1 MDPSSSKNPIYKV
14 SEFNERFKPAND
26 NKIPKALIL
35 KRIFV
40 AVLLGAAIVLYVF
53 L

>member
-1 MDPSSSKNPIYKV
+1 MDPLGSKNPHYKV

-26 NKIPKALIL
+26 NKIPKALLI
-35 KRIFV
+35 KRVFV
-40 AVLLGAAIVLYVF
+40 VSLLVAAVVLYLF